1 MVTQRELSRA
11 ERRERMR
18 SRAIADRLAEGD
30 FQAAAF
36 LESAEFEEM
45 TDAEVESLN
54 EMAAHCSAG
63 EDEDRR
69 LWTGEELDA
78 EFPEDVEFR
87 RKLDEFFP
95 DGYDWVFE
103 LDRESV
109 VGKAL
114 AEHLESEFPEAVGF
128 FWLDDE

>member
-1 MVTQRELSRA
+1 M
-11 ERRERMR
+11 
-18 SRAIADRLAEGD
+18 GD

-36 LESAEFEEM
+36 LQSAEFEEM

-54 EMAAHCSAG
+54 QAVADG
-63 EDEDRR
+63 LVGDEDGR
-69 LWTGEELDA
+69 LWTGKELDA
-78 EFPEDVEFR
+78 EFPEDLEFR

-103 LDRESV
+103 LSRESL
-109 VGKAL
+109 VGNAL
-114 AEHLESEFPEAVGF
+114 ARHLESEFPEAVGF